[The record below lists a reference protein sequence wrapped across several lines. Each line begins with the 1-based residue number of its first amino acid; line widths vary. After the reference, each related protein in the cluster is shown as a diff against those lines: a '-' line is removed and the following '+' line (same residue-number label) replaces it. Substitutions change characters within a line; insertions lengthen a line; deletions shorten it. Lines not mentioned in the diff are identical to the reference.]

1 MKENECVHK
10 PANALVCERSCS
22 SCMKGRCCCEC
33 DEQHDL
39 ISYIPLYLFGQP
51 EDMHDICKYCY
62 LQARFYVVYSY
73 YFQCLSRYKGKEYSP
88 SIEAD
93 SPDSFDP
100 RFLEAQ
106 EKYYDVSH
114 KLTILQDSSQPLV
127 VMRLLVDCR
136 KELEVL
142 EKRFCFT
149 FGENTD

>member
-10 PANALVCERSCS
+10 PANALVCERSYS
-22 SCMKGRCCCEC
+22 SCMKGRCCFEC

>member
-1 MKENECVHK
+1 MN
-10 PANALVCERSCS
+10 
-22 SCMKGRCCCEC
+22 